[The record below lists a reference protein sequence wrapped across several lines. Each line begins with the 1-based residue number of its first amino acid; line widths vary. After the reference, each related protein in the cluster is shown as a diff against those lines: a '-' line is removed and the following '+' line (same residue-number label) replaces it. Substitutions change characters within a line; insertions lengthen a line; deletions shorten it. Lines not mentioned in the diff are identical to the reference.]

1 MDEVVKR
8 LSAIETEAVHIMEET
23 ARQKKELEEQS
34 QERIRK
40 YKEAVD
46 AKTAEELSRLQ
57 TELEEQKQKSLEKL
71 RQDTLKEL
79 DALEK
84 DYAANHKDLVDQ
96 VMARLIER

>member
-57 TELEEQKQKSLEKL
+57 TE
-71 RQDTLKEL
+71 
-79 DALEK
+79 
-84 DYAANHKDLVDQ
+84 HKDLVDQ